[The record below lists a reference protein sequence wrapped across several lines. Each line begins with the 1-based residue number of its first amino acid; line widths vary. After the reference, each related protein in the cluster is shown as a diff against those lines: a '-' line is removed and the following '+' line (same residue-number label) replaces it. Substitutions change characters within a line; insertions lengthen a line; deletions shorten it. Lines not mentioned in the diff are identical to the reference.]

1 MSGEVW
7 AYLNMDVQ
15 VQLCFAQNQITHD
28 IDMNVSL
35 ILTLSIPEDHFICPR
50 LFPPW
55 IYNWEINI
63 VPSKEY
69 TFYQKSKIITFILTL
84 LKG

>member
-1 MSGEVW
+1 MSEVEW
-7 AYLNMDVQ
+7 AYLDTDIK
-15 VQLCFAQNQITHD
+15 VQLCFARFQITHD

-55 IYNWEINI
+55 IYN
-63 VPSKEY
+63 
-69 TFYQKSKIITFILTL
+69 
-84 LKG
+84 

>member
-1 MSGEVW
+1 MSGEVS
-7 AYLNMDVQ
+7 AYLNMDIE
-15 VQLCFAQNQITHD
+15 VQLCFARNQITHD

-63 VPSKEY
+63 VPSKN
-69 TFYQKSKIITFILTL
+69 QR
-84 LKG
+84 